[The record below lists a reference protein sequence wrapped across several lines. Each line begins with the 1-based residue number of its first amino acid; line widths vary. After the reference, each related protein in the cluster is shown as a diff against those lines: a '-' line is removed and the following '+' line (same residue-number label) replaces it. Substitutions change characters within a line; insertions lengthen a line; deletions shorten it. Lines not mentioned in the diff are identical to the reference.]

1 MNSDRSNYNT
11 EEHGDF
17 NNYKNYSVNLTE
29 SSVRLRVTQKDQ
41 TMEIKI
47 VRHVLE
53 ANDKLAAEIR
63 QRTANSKTLLV
74 NLMSSPG
81 SGKTTLLEKLIPML
95 HAKAYKIG
103 VIEGDITTTMDAE
116 RLQPLNIPIVQI
128 NTEQFGGDCH
138 LGAEVILPAL
148 DSLDLAKL
156 DFVFIENVGNLVC
169 PAGYDLGEQEKVV
182 VMRVTEGEDKP
193 IKYPLAFHLAT
204 VMVLT
209 KIDLLPYLKFDKDLC
224 IEMAHRIHPGI
235 PVIETS
241 CYTKEGLADWVD
253 WLLKKCA

>member
-1 MNSDRSNYNT
+1 MT
-11 EEHGDF
+11 EQKIIPSEV
-17 NNYKNYSVNLTE
+17 KV
-29 SSVRLRVTQKDQ
+29 VRLEE
-41 TMEIKI
+41 EI
-47 VRHVLE
+47 LA
-53 ANDKLAAEIR
+53 ANDVVAAENRELLR
-63 QRTANSKTLLV
+63 QKSVYTI
-74 NLMSSPG
+74 NLISSPG
-81 SGKTTLLEKLIPML
+81 SGKTTLLVETLKALQGKLRC
-95 HAKAYKIG
+95 A
-103 VIEGDITTTMDAE
+103 VIEGDQQTSNDAD
-116 RLQPLNIPIVQI
+116 RIAQTGVPVVQI
-128 NTEQFGGDCH
+128 NTIGNCH
-138 LGAEVILPAL
+138 LDAPLVQKALAQLPL
-148 DSLDLAKL
+148 DEIDLL
-156 DFVFIENVGNLVC
+156 FIENVGNLVC

-182 VMRVTEGEDKP
+182 VMSVTEGEDKP

>member
-1 MNSDRSNYNT
+1 MT
-11 EEHGDF
+11 EQKIIPSEV
-17 NNYKNYSVNLTE
+17 KV
-29 SSVRLRVTQKDQ
+29 VRLEE
-41 TMEIKI
+41 EI
-47 VRHVLE
+47 LA
-53 ANDKLAAEIR
+53 ANDVVAAENRELLR
-63 QRTANSKTLLV
+63 QKSVYTI
-74 NLMSSPG
+74 NLISSPG
-81 SGKTTLLEKLIPML
+81 SGKTTLLVETLKALQGKLRC
-95 HAKAYKIG
+95 A
-103 VIEGDITTTMDAE
+103 VIEGDQQTSNDAD
-116 RLQPLNIPIVQI
+116 RIAQTGVPVVQI
-128 NTEQFGGDCH
+128 NTIGNCH
-138 LGAEVILPAL
+138 LDAPLVQKALAQLPL
-148 DSLDLAKL
+148 DEIDLL
-156 DFVFIENVGNLVC
+156 FIENVGNLVC